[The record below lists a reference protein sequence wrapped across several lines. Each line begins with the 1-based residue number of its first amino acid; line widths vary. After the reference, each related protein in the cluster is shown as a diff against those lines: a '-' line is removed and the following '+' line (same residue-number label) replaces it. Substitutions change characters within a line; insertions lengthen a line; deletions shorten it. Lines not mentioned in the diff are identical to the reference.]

1 MRKEISNKQ
10 VYGRQINLNYLKI
23 LNELMIDYNIFIH
36 ILWDSRH
43 LTFQFIYKI

>member
-23 LNELMIDYNIFIH
+23 LNELMINYNIFIH
-36 ILWDSRH
+36 IL
-43 LTFQFIYKI
+43 